1 MTTSKLD
8 RVLVA
13 GAGPVGLTT
22 ALLLAQRGIPVTV
35 VESNPIIQKDYRAAG
50 FHPSTLDLLEESG
63 ATQALLDMGLVC
75 PVMQYRDQKE
85 GKIVEF
91 DFSLLKND
99 TRHPF
104 RVQCE
109 QFKLAEWLAKTIDKM
124 PNSEVRFSH
133 KLVGFTQDE
142 SGVNATIE
150 SPAGKRVIRADY
162 LIGADGGRSTVRKSM
177 NIAYD
182 GFTYP
187 ERILVMGTTVEFRD
201 VIDDLCLINY
211 VASPGKSCFIFRLPD
226 LWKIGVPVPDDVTDD
241 VAKSDDYIQRELQAI
256 VARSEPYDIHFR
268 AIFRV
273 HQRVAA
279 TYRLGRV
286 LLVGDAAH
294 VNHPAG
300 GMGLNGGL
308 HDAVNLTDRLARVW
322 HGKADEREFDGYEVQ
337 RRPEAI
343 DAIQKYT
350 DRNFKN
356 LQESDTDK
364 RARILDGWRRMSVE
378 PALAYQHLLETSM
391 IDSLRASLAR

>member
-1 MTTSKLD
+1 
-8 RVLVA
+8 
-13 GAGPVGLTT
+13 
-22 ALLLAQRGIPVTV
+22 
-35 VESNPIIQKDYRAAG
+35 
-50 FHPSTLDLLEESG
+50 
-63 ATQALLDMGLVC
+63 
-75 PVMQYRDQKE
+75 MQYRDQKE

-99 TRHPF
+99 SRHPF

-109 QFKLAEWLAKTIDKM
+109 QFKLAEWLAETVDKL
-124 PNSEVRFSH
+124 PNAEVLFSH
-133 KLVGFTQDE
+133 KLVGFTQDD
-142 SGVNATIE
+142 SGVNATID
-150 SPAGKRVIRADY
+150 SPDGRRVMRADY

-177 NIAYD
+177 NIAYE

-187 ERILVMGTTVEFRD
+187 ERILVVGTTVEFRD
-201 VIDDLCLINY
+201 AIDDLCLINY

-226 LWKIGVPVPDDVTDD
+226 LWKIGVPVPDDVSDEI
-241 VAKSDDYIQRELQAI
+241 AKSDEYVQNELQAI
-256 VARSEPYDIHFR
+256 VARSEPYDVHFR

-308 HDAVNLTDRLARVW
+308 HDAVNLTGRLARVW
-322 HGKADEREFDGYEVQ
+322 HGQADEREFDGYEVQ

-350 DRNFKN
+350 DRNFKD
-356 LQESDTDK
+356 LQESNADQ
-364 RARILDGWRRMSVE
+364 RRRILDGWRRMSVDQT
-378 PALAYQHLLETSM
+378 LAYQHLLETSM

>member
-1 MTTSKLD
+1 MTPD

-22 ALLLAQRGIPVTV
+22 ALLLARRGIPVTV
-35 VESNPIIQKDYRAAG
+35 VESCAEIQKDYRAAG
-50 FHPSTLDLLEESG
+50 FHPSTMDLLEESG
-63 ATQALLDMGLVC
+63 ATQALHEMGIIC

-99 TRHPF
+99 TRHPY

-109 QFKLAEWLAKTIDKM
+109 QFKLSEWLAKTIDAL
-124 PNSEVRFSH
+124 PGADVLFSH
-133 KLVGFTQDE
+133 RLVGFTQDE
-142 SGVNATIE
+142 SGINATIDTP
-150 SPAGKRVIRADY
+150 SGPRMIRAEY

-201 VIDDLCLINY
+201 SINDLCLINY

-226 LWKIGVPVPDDVTDD
+226 LWKIGVPVPDNVTDD
-241 VAKSDDYIQRELQAI
+241 VAKSDDYVERELQA
-256 VARSEPYDIHFR
+256 VASRSEPYDVHFR

-308 HDAVNLTDRLARVW
+308 HDAVNLTERLARIW
-322 HGKADEREFDGYEVQ
+322 HGAADERELDGYEVQ

-343 DAIQKYT
+343 DAVQKYT

-356 LQESDTDK
+356 LQESDTEK
-364 RARILDGWRRMSVE
+364 RRRVLDHWRHMSVDRT
-378 PALAYQHLLETSM
+378 LAYRHLLETSM

>member
-63 ATQALLDMGLVC
+63 ATQALLDMGIVC

-124 PNSEVRFSH
+124 PNSEVLFSH

-142 SGVNATIE
+142 SGVNATID

-226 LWKIGVPVPDDVTDD
+226 PSRCG
-241 VAKSDDYIQRELQAI
+241 E
-256 VARSEPYDIHFR
+256 
-268 AIFRV
+268 
-273 HQRVAA
+273 
-279 TYRLGRV
+279 
-286 LLVGDAAH
+286 
-294 VNHPAG
+294 
-300 GMGLNGGL
+300 
-308 HDAVNLTDRLARVW
+308 
-322 HGKADEREFDGYEVQ
+322 
-337 RRPEAI
+337 
-343 DAIQKYT
+343 
-350 DRNFKN
+350 
-356 LQESDTDK
+356 
-364 RARILDGWRRMSVE
+364 
-378 PALAYQHLLETSM
+378 
-391 IDSLRASLAR
+391 